1 MKKNKKVVISII
13 ILLVIIIALAGLMIY
28 GIAKGESFIFS
39 GKTEVLYESTFND
52 INKIDVNVAS
62 YDVLLKEYDQDEIK
76 VEITGSE
83 KNKDKIKVEEN
94 ESELTIRQDGSII
107 CIGFCFY
114 KEEITIYVPENYELE
129 YNHESSSG
137 SIVSDI
143 LIQKGNIKTTSGDIK
158 LATLLNGNV
167 AATSGNIELTEG
179 ESLEVSSTS
188 GDIDIEKIN
197 NLTGS
202 ATSGNLTVDNL
213 TNKIN
218 FGLTS
223 GDIKINKFSINE
235 DSRLTATSGNIKLG
249 LEKEV
254 FIDAKTNSGD
264 IDIDN
269 TNVSPILTLTT
280 TSGDIT
286 AK

>member
-1 MKKNKKVVISII
+1 MKKNKKVITSII
-13 ILLVIIIALAGLMIY
+13 VLLVIIVALAGFMIY
-28 GIAKGESFIFS
+28 GMIKGESVIFS
-39 GKTEVLYESTFND
+39 GKTEALYESTFND

-62 YDVLLKEYDQDEIK
+62 YDVELKEYDQEEIK
-76 VEITGSE
+76 VEITGNE
-83 KNKDKIKVEEN
+83 KNKDKIKVEAKEN
-94 ESELTIRQDGSII
+94 ELTIKQDGSMI
-107 CIGFCFY
+107 CIGLCFY
-114 KEEITIYVPENYELE
+114 KEAITIYIPENYELE

-137 SIVSDI
+137 SIESNI
-143 LIQKGNIKTTSGDIK
+143 EIQKGNIETTSGDIK
-158 LATLLNGNV
+158 LTTMRNGSLKS
-167 AATSGNIELTEG
+167 TSGNIELEEG
-179 ESLEVSSTS
+179 EILEVSSTS

-202 ATSGNLTVDNL
+202 ATSGNLTINSL

-218 FGLTS
+218 FGLIS
-223 GDIKINKFSINE
+223 GDVKINKFSINE
-235 DSRLTATSGNIKLG
+235 DSSITARSGNIKLG

-264 IDIDN
+264 IDINNSN
-269 TNVSPILTLTT
+269 TNPTLTLTT